1 MRHTNVIKRSTTES
15 EAGLFLPSYPLHQLL
30 WKVPLVAWHCGI
42 EAPQKTEK
50 KDQMRKLNAMS
61 KHSSSSRDMLYFW

>member
-42 EAPQKTEK
+42 EAPQKTGK
-50 KDQMRKLNAMS
+50 KRSDAET
-61 KHSSSSRDMLYFW
+61 